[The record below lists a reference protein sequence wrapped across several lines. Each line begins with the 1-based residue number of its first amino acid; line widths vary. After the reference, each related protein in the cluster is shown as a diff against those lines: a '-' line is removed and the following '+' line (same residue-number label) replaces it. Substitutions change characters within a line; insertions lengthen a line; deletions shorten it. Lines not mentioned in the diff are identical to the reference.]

1 MCTLDGCGSHEHL
14 GPPPRA
20 TDQQR
25 RLFLKGLAVL
35 PLAVVLADPVLARA
49 AAGSLKKVTITAPTG
64 ESMVAEVVLP
74 ATLPAPA
81 IVMIHEWWGL
91 NDQIRATAAEYANQG
106 FIALAVDL
114 YGKPAATTP
123 EGARALTQSVDPVAA
138 TDKLKAAV
146 AYLKDHKD
154 CTGKV
159 GVVGWCFGGGW
170 SLNTALATNVDAV
183 VVYYGN
189 VAKTPEQVATLNA
202 PLMGHFGTLDQN
214 INKAMVDGF
223 ERSLK
228 AAGKSDYQIYWYEA
242 NHAFA
247 NPTGGRYDA
256 EDAKLAWERTLAFF
270 KENLA

>member
-123 EGARALTQSVDPVAA
+123 EEARALTQSVDPVAA

-170 SLNTALATNVDAV
+170 ALNTALATNVDAV
-183 VVYYGN
+183 VIYYGN

-223 ERSLK
+223 ERSLQ
-228 AAGKSDYQIYWYEA
+228 AAGKTDYQIYWYEA

-270 KENLA
+270 EENLA